1 MWNFRHMFYLQYQRI
16 FDSYL
21 FHLPHSECRES
32 PIDGEKEE
40 CVLINMASQI
50 RAWSLTLK
58 LLSCTSTSLHTV
70 SLFPSLMPHSEL
82 QFFRTCLL
90 IYFDTH
96 FYLFPAAIIFALL
109 LRRWQQQLP
118 AIDRRH
124 AIKMF
129 AQHSG
134 GHVNSA
140 SH

>member
-82 QFFRTCLL
+82 QFFSHMFT
-90 IYFDTH
+90 
-96 FYLFPAAIIFALL
+96 YLFRYTFLFISCCDYFCAAAATLTTTI
-109 LRRWQQQLP
+109 
-118 AIDRRH
+118 
-124 AIKMF
+124 
-129 AQHSG
+129 
-134 GHVNSA
+134 A
-140 SH
+140 SD

>member
-50 RAWSLTLK
+50 RACSLTLK

-82 QFFRTCLL
+82 QFFFAHVYLFISIHIY
-90 IYFDTH
+90 IYF
-96 FYLFPAAIIFALL
+96 L
-109 LRRWQQQLP
+109 LRLFLRCCCDVDNNNCQRLIGDMQ
-118 AIDRRH
+118 
-124 AIKMF
+124 
-129 AQHSG
+129 
-134 GHVNSA
+134 
-140 SH
+140 